1 MLISSYSYL
10 YTNIYIAT
18 KLHSYLENGAQ
29 VLTTASYQASF
40 TGFKKHLGL
49 NFEESKKLLKLSVD
63 LAKRA
68 RKEYHEEVNLGI
80 KLIFFID

>member
-1 MLISSYSYL
+1 MIISSYSYL

-18 KLHSYLENGAQ
+18 KIHSYLKNGAQ

-40 TGFKKHLGL
+40 TGFQKHLGL
-49 NFEESKKLLKLSVD
+49 NFEESKKLFQLSVD

-68 RKEYHEEVNLGI
+68 RKEHCDEEVNLGI
-80 KLIFFID
+80 TTTIS